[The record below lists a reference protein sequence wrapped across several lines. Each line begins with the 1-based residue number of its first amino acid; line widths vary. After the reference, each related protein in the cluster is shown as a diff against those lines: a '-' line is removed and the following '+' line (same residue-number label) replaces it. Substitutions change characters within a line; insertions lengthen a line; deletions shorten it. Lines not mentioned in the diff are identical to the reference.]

1 MIPTITKPL
10 RGRLVYRSQDEL
22 NEWFNQE
29 LLPFL
34 SQVRQVLNY
43 DATVRQTITTAA
55 TGTFTTIWTSADVAV
70 GQTVIV
76 DAEIMGIATG
86 ASSAFR
92 VTGLFRNPGT
102 FAQEGATSAPFTQN
116 TAGFAVQFLVS
127 DNHIELQ
134 VKDDGALDVSWEA
147 TLEVAGIGP

>member
-10 RGRLVYRSQDEL
+10 RSRLTFEKPEEL
-22 NEWFNQE
+22 KQWINGE

-34 SQVRQVLNY
+34 QQVRTFCNY
-43 DATVRQTITTAA
+43 DATVRQAITTAA

-70 GQTVIV
+70 GQTVIM

-92 VTGLFRNPGT
+92 ITGLFRNGGT

-127 DNHIELQ
+127 DNHVELQ

-147 TLEVAGIGP
+147 TMEVAGIGP